1 MLLRPVPSVL
11 LLLVL
16 AVSAAAAAPAA
27 APRPASPPPAGTL
40 AELQA
45 RLAAHLGQPRF
56 HRALWGVKVVSL
68 DTGRVWFEHDSH
80 RLLSP
85 ASNSKLYTAALA
97 LDQPGPDYRIR
108 TPVLAAAYPDTD
120 GTVRGNVVVSGRGD
134 PSWKARRTGRDFWS
148 LFDPVV
154 AVLERGGVKR
164 ITGEIVAD
172 ATWFRS
178 LPYGAGWAADDLNDW
193 YGAEISAVTLEEN
206 YAELRVTPAP
216 APGLPVTVEWLQ
228 PHTGLTIEVRA
239 TTGAA
244 GGSRRLSVRRLPGE
258 GTVYLFGELPAGG
271 KPEVMDVTV
280 PRPAAWYA
288 AGLKEALARRG
299 IRVEGG
305 TRGVRWPERSASG
318 PGLVLLGETVSPP
331 LRELVAAFMKPS
343 QNLET
348 DLIFGHLGEVRRT
361 AATPETRS
369 SEDLALEALRV
380 FLERRRLPADD
391 VRFEEGSGLSRNNLT
406 SANATVA
413 LLVDMARH
421 PAANDFLA
429 ALPIAGVEG
438 TIRARMKGTAAEGN
452 VRAKTGTLRYAN
464 SLSGYVTTAAGERLA
479 FCVMLNR
486 NTNQPAGRNVRE
498 EIDLIAVE
506 LAQYAGER

>member
-1 MLLRPVPSVL
+1 MPSRPTSTVL
-11 LLLVL
+11 LLLLL
-16 AVSAAAAAPAA
+16 AIAVAGKATVAP
-27 APRPASPPPAGTL
+27 PRPAAVPPAATL
-40 AELQA
+40 PELQA
-45 RLAAHLGQPRF
+45 RLAAHVSQPRF

-68 DTGRVWFEHDSH
+68 DTGRVWFEHDAH

-108 TPVLAAAYPDTD
+108 TPILAAAFPDTA
-120 GTVRGNVVVSGRGD
+120 GTVRGDVVVSGRGD
-134 PSWKARRTGRDFWS
+134 PSWKARRSGRDFWS
-148 LFDPVV
+148 LFEPVV
-154 AVLERGGVKR
+154 AVLERAGVKR
-164 ITGEIVAD
+164 ITGDLVAD

-178 LPYGAGWAADDLNDW
+178 LPYGSGWTADDLNDW
-193 YGAEISAVTLEEN
+193 YGAEISAVSLEEN
-206 YAELRVTPAP
+206 YAELRVVPGA
-216 APGLPVTVEWLQ
+216 APGQPVQLEWLH
-228 PHTGLTIEVRA
+228 PHTGLTIDGRA
-239 TTGAA
+239 TTGAT

-258 GTVYLFGELPAGG
+258 NVVYLFGQLPAGG
-271 KPEVMDVTV
+271 KPEVLDVTV

-305 TRGVRWPERSASG
+305 TRGVRWPERGAAG
-318 PGLVLLGETVSPP
+318 PALVLLGETVSPP

-348 DLIFGHLGEVRRT
+348 DLIFGHLGELRRT
-361 AATPETRS
+361 AATPGTRS
-369 SEDLALEALRV
+369 SEELALEALRE

-391 VRFEEGSGLSRNNLT
+391 VRFDEGSGLSRNNLT
-406 SANATVA
+406 SAHATVA

-421 PAANDFLA
+421 PAADDFLA
-429 ALPIAGVEG
+429 SLPVAGVEG

-479 FCVMLNR
+479 FGVMLNR

-506 LAQYAGER
+506 LAQYAGAR